1 MERKPSINSK
11 KRISQLI
18 LLDLHMPGVDGMEV
32 LRQARKV
39 RPDIRIIIITAY
51 GTVERAVEAMKLGAV
66 EFLQKPF
73 LPEEI
78 RRMVARVIDRR
89 KTGRA
94 KGGRL
99 HVFDRACQ
107 ESPSLDRHVDAAAEH
122 VRKAISL
129 DPARAEAFNLLGAIM
144 EIRGDRNDAQKN
156 YRTALSLDPSYK
168 PAANNLQR
176 STQGRWKRKGPI
188 DLDEN
193 ILGPHP
199 QTASSTELLKE
210 DHQTDAHH
218 HHWLWTRR
226 LLTCFDAH
234 PGERKTLHE
243 DCD

>member
-1 MERKPSINSK
+1 MANKPILIVDDEKNIRLTLMRSLEDLGVEIDIAGNGEEALYKLKERDFAA
-11 KRISQLI
+11 I

-78 RRMVARVIDRR
+78 RRVVARVIDGEKLDAQKVADYRSSIEL
-89 KTGRA
+89 A
-94 KGGRL
+94 KK
-99 HVFDRACQ
+99 AI
-107 ESPSLDRHVDAAAEH
+107 LDRHVDAAAEH
-122 VRKAISL
+122 VRKAIAL

-168 PAANNLQR
+168 PAGNNLQR
-176 STQGRWKRKGPI
+176 STQERWKRKGPI

-193 ILGPHP
+193 ILEPHP
-199 QTASSTELLKE
+199 QTASST
-210 DHQTDAHH
+210 HS
-218 HHWLWTRR
+218 
-226 LLTCFDAH
+226 
-234 PGERKTLHE
+234 
-243 DCD
+243 

>member
-1 MERKPSINSK
+1 MVSKPVLIVDDEKNIRLTLIRSLEDLGVEIDIAGNGEEALYKIKERDFGA
-11 KRISQLI
+11 I

-78 RRMVARVIDRR
+78 RRMVARVIDGE
-89 KTGRA
+89 KLDAQKVADYMSSIELA
-94 KGGRL
+94 KE
-99 HVFDRACQ
+99 AI
-107 ESPSLDRHVDAAAEH
+107 LDRHVDAAAEH

-193 ILGPHP
+193 ILEPPP
-199 QTASSTELLKE
+199 QTASST
-210 DHQTDAHH
+210 HS
-218 HHWLWTRR
+218 
-226 LLTCFDAH
+226 
-234 PGERKTLHE
+234 
-243 DCD
+243 